1 LDGRQR
7 FRVAGEKVDVRRQK
21 PEAYG
26 PIWPQ
31 APYLSRDGL
40 AKVMQEVTAQ
50 NPKANDLN
58 VDQLM
63 DTSIVKELE
72 DSGFIKQVNAG

>member
-1 LDGRQR
+1 
-7 FRVAGEKVDVRRQK
+7 
-21 PEAYG
+21 
-26 PIWPQ
+26 
-31 APYLSRDGL
+31 L